1 MRAVRAGA
9 LGWAMNDGVAAIY
22 VAEIGE
28 RKARGEIAALFGDI
42 RRCIGVGMVNLI
54 YRRMAAR
61 PGVLPWAWGAL
72 RPHFASGAVASE
84 AGALSANIDT
94 GDVAAT
100 PREAWFAAGLND
112 RSLRAVGGIIDAYN
126 RANLANLVA
135 IGALAAFLE
144 NGGAARAPDADRA
157 AGADRALDAGEATG
171 PLRLPPI
178 RDMAELDESTAAL
191 IRLLSAPLSPP
202 EAPLTPSLFL
212 HLAPWPAFLAVA
224 AASALAPER
233 TVAAAKDGKALHDR
247 AKGTAARLA
256 SSMAPAAGIAAPDE
270 AELAALAVTA
280 RRFAEGPIAGMAVLG
295 RRLRAALPEIPAHRP

>member
-9 LGWAMNDGVAAIY
+9 RGWAMNDGVAAIY

-28 RKARGEIAALFGDI
+28 REARGEIAALFGDI

-72 RPHFASGAVASE
+72 RPHFASGVIASE
-84 AGALSANIDT
+84 AGALGANIDT

-126 RANLANLVA
+126 LANLANLVA

-144 NGGAARAPDADRA
+144 NGGAACAARAPDADRA
-157 AGADRALDAGEATG
+157 PDAA
-171 PLRLPPI
+171 PAPDPPRLPPI
-178 RDMAELDESTAAL
+178 RDMADLDESTAAL

>member
-1 MRAVRAGA
+1 
-9 LGWAMNDGVAAIY
+9 MNDGVAAIY

-28 RKARGEIAALFGDI
+28 REARGEIAALFGDI

-72 RPHFASGAVASE
+72 RPHFANGAIASE
-84 AGALSANIDT
+84 AGALSANIHT

-144 NGGAARAPDADRA
+144 NGGAARAARAPDADRA
-157 AGADRALDAGEATG
+157 PDAGEALD

-178 RDMAELDESTAAL
+178 CDMAELDESTAAL

-233 TVAAAKDGKALHDR
+233 TVAAAKDGKALHGR